1 MAKAGPSPKQNVPR
15 YPSGQIIHAY
25 REPKQEKPEKV
36 MAVVLAQP
44 HRRGNASQYAGYAF
58 GRLFMSGESSGITER
73 QHRAAEIYMN
83 RTIRHMKHVTGSLP
97 RFQSAL
103 ANMVKAD
110 LEFFSDRKSEEAPK
124 DTRLADEVMLTEEER
139 IADIRSAYGEIQ
151 DALADA
157 GMLYDGNRILT
168 RICIND
174 HDPTNDVE
182 LGAFR
187 CALNVIANRLRL

>member
-1 MAKAGPSPKQNVPR
+1 MAKAGAKTKQNVQR
-15 YPSGQIIHAY
+15 YPSGQIVHSY
-25 REPKQEKPEKV
+25 REPKHEKPEKI

-58 GRLFMSGESSGITER
+58 GRLFIGGMIDQR
-73 QHRAAEIYMN
+73 QHQAAEIYMT
-83 RTIRHMKHVTGSLP
+83 RTIRHMKHITGSLP

-103 ANMVKAD
+103 ANMVKLD
-110 LEFFSDRKSEEAPK
+110 LEQQREPTPIDSRI
-124 DTRLADEVMLTEEER
+124 ADEITMTEDER
-139 IADIRSAYGEIQ
+139 TADIRSAYGELQ

-168 RICIND
+168 RVCVND
-174 HDPTNDVE
+174 HDPQGHAE

-187 CALNVIANRLRL
+187 CAVNVIANRLRL

>member
-1 MAKAGPSPKQNVPR
+1 MPKAGAKTKQNVPR
-15 YPSGQIIHAY
+15 YPSGQIVHSY
-25 REPKQEKPEKV
+25 REPKAEKPEKI

-58 GRLFMSGESSGITER
+58 GRLFIGGMINQR
-73 QHRAAEIYMN
+73 QHQAAEIYMT
-83 RTIRHMKHVTGSLP
+83 RTIRHMKHITGSLP

-103 ANMVKAD
+103 ANMVKLD
-110 LEFFSDRKSEEAPK
+110 LEQQREPIPVDS
-124 DTRLADEVMLTEEER
+124 R
-139 IADIRSAYGEIQ
+139 IADEIMQTEDERTASIRSDYRELQ

-168 RICIND
+168 RVCVND
-174 HDPTNDVE
+174 RDPTNDAE

-187 CALNVIANRLRL
+187 CAVNVIANRLRL